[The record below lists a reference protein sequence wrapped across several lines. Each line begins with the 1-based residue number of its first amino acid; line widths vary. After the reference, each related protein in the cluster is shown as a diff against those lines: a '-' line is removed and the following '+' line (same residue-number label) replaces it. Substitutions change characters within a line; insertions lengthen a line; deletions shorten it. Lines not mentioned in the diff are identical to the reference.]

1 MNLNYRR
8 AWPSTVTT
16 FRTVEL
22 RIRQCQSCRGAN
34 IARIVEDVLG
44 DVGCRDFCPGVA
56 GHDGLRVVYGTSM
69 RERRFLVLLVISTII
84 ALTPLAQASPP
95 DQTWIA
101 GLYDNA
107 DYDDVVLSVTSSV
120 GVVDSLTCRHTG
132 FVQTVVAF
140 IIPGEEGPVP
150 TSSFGSASTRAPPSA
165 A

>member
-107 DYDDVVLSVTSSV
+107 DYDDAVLFITSCLGGIQPNRSWCPHVASLVVGVIPPAEIPVPASAPVTS
-120 GVVDSLTCRHTG
+120 
-132 FVQTVVAF
+132 
-140 IIPGEEGPVP
+140 GP
-150 TSSFGSASTRAPPSA
+150 SRAPPLA
-165 A
+165 